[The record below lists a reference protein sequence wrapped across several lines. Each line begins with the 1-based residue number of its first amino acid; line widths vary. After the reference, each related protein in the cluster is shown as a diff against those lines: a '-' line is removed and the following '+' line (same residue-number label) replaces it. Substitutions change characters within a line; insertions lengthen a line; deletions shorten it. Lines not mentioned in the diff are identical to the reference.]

1 MLQRRSR
8 ALRGHVARLAVV
20 SLVGFG
26 LVALPGA
33 ANAEPRADGTPS
45 AKPSGDHRVC
55 LPRTPVDDVD
65 LPVDLPTCLPDRNP
79 PAPSGGSDPADPAPA
94 HHRGHG
100 DGHGDGHSRPGGSG
114 GLCIPLPRDLLD
126 QLPASIPTCLPKCV
140 TAGVLRTLKNLP
152 RDTLNE
158 LLGDI
163 MRTVGELPDC
173 LLSLLPKPSQP
184 SQPPH
189 KPPHHRSPAPE
200 PSPTHSHKPKPK
212 PTHTVHVTYKAGP
225 AKAIS
230 GRPDFTG

>member
-1 MLQRRSR
+1 MLQRRNR

-33 ANAEPRADGTPS
+33 ANADPHADSAPG
-45 AKPSGDHRVC
+45 AKPSGDHAVC
-55 LPRTPVDDVD
+55 LPRTPVNDLH
-65 LPVDLPTCLPDRNP
+65 LPVDLPTCLPGQKALD
-79 PAPSGGSDPADPAPA
+79 PSGGADTDPAKPSPSHHHSQKADP
-94 HHRGHG
+94 
-100 DGHGDGHSRPGGSG
+100 SG
-114 GLCIPLPRDLLD
+114 PTQLCVPLPENLTD

-140 TAGVLRTLKNLP
+140 SSGVLRTLKNLP
-152 RDTLNE
+152 KDTLNE

-163 MRTVGELPDC
+163 VQTVGELPDC

-184 SQPPH
+184 PP
-189 KPPHHRSPAPE
+189 PPQHETPT

-212 PTHTVHVTYKAGP
+212 PHPTHTTHVTYTAGP